1 MTKVGKSLE
10 IPLNANVA
18 EYVVLLLHAAKWQ
31 VEFTLINP
39 SMLL

>member
-18 EYVVLLLHAAKWQ
+18 EKVVLLLQAAKWQ
-31 VEFTLINP
+31 VEFTLTNA
-39 SMLL
+39 SDL

>member
-18 EYVVLLLHAAKWQ
+18 EKVLLLHAIKWQ
-31 VEFTLINP
+31 VEFTLTNA
-39 SMLL
+39 SDL